1 MSEPVAMSQTS
12 QHAVVLRLGTRASEL
27 ATSQSGWVADQLRS
41 LGHEVEL
48 VLVQTE
54 GDRNRA
60 PLTQIGGTGV
70 FVSALREALLAGE
83 IDCAVHSLKDI
94 PVAAAPGLVTAAVPE
109 REDPRDVLVSRDGM
123 SLTELPEGA
132 VIGTGSPRRAVQ
144 LAAAAPH
151 VTVTQIRGNVG
162 SRINRVTSGELDAIV
177 LAAAGLR
184 RLGRFGEASQ
194 VLDAATML
202 PAPGQGALA
211 VECRAEDADVVQALA
226 HLEHAPTRICV
237 TAERALLGALEAG
250 CSAPVGALAR
260 CDGDD
265 VVLDAVVG
273 PTDSPVSADAALTP
287 RAADTGLLGGARGQ
301 SGTVPTDSG
310 LLAADGGQSG
320 TVPGDSGLLRH
331 QVRGRDPVELGREMA
346 RYFLDHLVATGDLTP
361 SHTRSHLVPTGD
373 RNPTDPRSTIP
384 GA

>member
-1 MSEPVAMSQTS
+1 MNQTS
-12 QHAVVLRLGTRASEL
+12 QHAAVLRLGTRASEL
-27 ATSQSGWVADQLRS
+27 ATSQSGWVADHLRS

-184 RLGRFGEASQ
+184 RLGRLGEASQ
-194 VLDAATML
+194 VLELTTML

-211 VECRAEDADVVQALA
+211 VECRAEDAAVVQALA

-260 CDGDD
+260 WDGED
-265 VVLDAVVG
+265 VVLEAVVG
-273 PTDSPVSADAALTP
+273 PTDSLASGDAAPTP
-287 RAADTGLLGGARGQ
+287 RAADSGLLVAARGQ
-301 SGTVPTDSG
+301 SRAVPADGG
-310 LLAADGGQSG
+310 LLAGAGGQSRA
-320 TVPGDSGLLRH
+320 VPADHGLLRH
-331 QVRGRDPVELGREMA
+331 RVRGRDPVELGREMA
-346 RYFLDHLVATGDLTP
+346 AYFLDHLVATGDLTP
-361 SHTRSHLVPTGD
+361 PKAGSHLVATGD
-373 RNPTDPRSTIP
+373 RFPTDPRSTIP

>member
-1 MSEPVAMSQTS
+1 MNEHVAMSKQVAMSEQVAMSQTS
-12 QHAVVLRLGTRASEL
+12 QHGAVLRLGTRASEL
-27 ATSQSGWVADQLRS
+27 ATSQSGWVADQLRA
-41 LGHEVEL
+41 LGHTVEL

-109 REDPRDVLVSRDGM
+109 REDPRDVLVSRDEM
-123 SLTELPEGA
+123 SLTDLPEGA

-162 SRINRVTSGELDAIV
+162 SRINRVASGELDAIV

-184 RLGRFGEASQ
+184 RLGRFDEASQ
-194 VLDAATML
+194 VLEPTTML

-211 VECRAEDADVVQALA
+211 VECRAEDTDVVQALA
-226 HLEHAPTRICV
+226 HLEHAPTRVCV

-265 VVLDAVVG
+265 IVLDAVVG
-273 PTDSPVSADAALTP
+273 PTDSPGSGDETLRP
-287 RAADTGLLGGARGQ
+287 RAA
-301 SGTVPTDSG
+301 DSG
-310 LLAADGGQSG
+310 LLAGATTASRPTPGG
-320 TVPGDSGLLRH
+320 SGLLRH

-361 SHTRSHLVPTGD
+361 PQARSHLVPTSD